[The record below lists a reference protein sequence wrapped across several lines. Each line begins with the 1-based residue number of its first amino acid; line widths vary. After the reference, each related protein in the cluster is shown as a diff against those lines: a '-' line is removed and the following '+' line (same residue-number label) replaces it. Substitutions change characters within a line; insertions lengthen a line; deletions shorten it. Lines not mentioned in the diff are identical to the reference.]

1 MDSAK
6 QVNKP
11 RILIALQRYEGGG
24 AERQAVYLAEGL
36 ISRGYEVEVLAFGA
50 NNGLAV
56 EWFKAVNITTQST
69 GFSDRLL
76 LDHAFNGKA
85 LWLRLKYERLLVRL
99 VRKMRIDVIIPFTY
113 PPNVIYGSLWR
124 TMGVRKCFWN
134 QRDEGRSFIGRRWE
148 LRAFRNCTAVISNS
162 LDGKIFL
169 EKYLSGPIK
178 IIHNAVKT
186 VNVSRVSDRA
196 TDLKVIMVANLHL
209 YKDHLTLLRA
219 WRRLMASKLLIR
231 AHLVLVGKELN
242 AAPGIKEYIQTNGL
256 EESVNLMGQVSNVG
270 ELISH
275 SDIAVFSSKKE
286 GVPNGV
292 LECMAAGLPVIANRL
307 QGAIEALGTEY
318 TFLFNTGDDEELYR
332 LIARLIFDENLRVE
346 MGNRNLKRVENL
358 FNFDRMIE
366 NYSELIENTD

>member
-6 QVNKP
+6 QVNRP

-24 AERQAVYLAEGL
+24 AERQAAYLAEGL
-36 ISRGYEVEVLAFGA
+36 ISRGYVVEVMAFGA
-50 NNGLAV
+50 NDGLAV

-76 LDHAFNGKA
+76 LDHAFNVKA
-85 LWLRLKYERLLVRL
+85 LWLRLKYERLLVHL

-113 PPNVIYGSLWR
+113 PPNVIYGSLWKR
-124 TMGVRKCFWN
+124 MGVRKCVWN
-134 QRDEGRSFIGRRWE
+134 QRDEGRSFMGRPWE
-148 LRAFRNCTAVISNS
+148 LRALRNCSTVISNS
-162 LDGKIFL
+162 LEGQIFL
-169 EKYLSGPIK
+169 EKYFSRPIK

-196 TDLKVIMVANLHL
+196 TGLKVIMVANLHL

-219 WRRLMASKLLIR
+219 WCRLMASKLPIR
-231 AHLVLVGKELN
+231 TQLVLAGKELN
-242 AAPGIKEYIQTNGL
+242 AAPGIKEFIQNKGL
-256 EESVNLMGQVSNVG
+256 EESVKLMGQVSNMG
-270 ELISH
+270 ELISN

-286 GVPNGV
+286 GMPNGV
-292 LECMAAGLPVIANRL
+292 LECMAAGLPVISNRL
-307 QGAIEALGTEY
+307 RGTLEALGADNTL
-318 TFLFNTGDDEELYR
+318 LFNTGDDEELYR
-332 LIARLIFDENLRVE
+332 LMAMLIFEKNLRVE
-346 MGNRNLKRVENL
+346 IGNQNLKRVENL